1 MASSDVDFLVEFQSK
16 SLEEFLERKVDVVQG
31 V

>member
-16 SLEEFLERKVDVVQG
+16 SLEKLLERKVDVVQG